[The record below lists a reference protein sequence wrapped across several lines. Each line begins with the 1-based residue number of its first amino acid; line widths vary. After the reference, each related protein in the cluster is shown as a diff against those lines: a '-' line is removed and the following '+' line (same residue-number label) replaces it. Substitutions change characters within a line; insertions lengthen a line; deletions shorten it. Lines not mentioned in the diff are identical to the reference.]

1 MSSVYIYIYIY
12 IYIYLPVLSLSLSLS
27 LSLFFPVFLTSRHI
41 VATKPVLRLSPPFA
55 ATRRDIL
62 CRDNC
67 SVPPFSCCSHRSLA
81 FRAGG
86 DTRPIDD
93 HAAMMTATLVS
104 RNPTLTLPNLT
115 WPYARGR
122 HGDLASYA
130 CRPLFRHSKWAGIST
145 RNKIDI

>member
-1 MSSVYIYIYIY
+1 MSSIYIYIY
-12 IYIYLPVLSLSLSLS
+12 IFASFLPLSLSLSLS
-27 LSLFFPVFLTSRHI
+27 LLPCLSH
-41 VATKPVLRLSPPFA
+41 VASHRGDEPVLRLSPPFA